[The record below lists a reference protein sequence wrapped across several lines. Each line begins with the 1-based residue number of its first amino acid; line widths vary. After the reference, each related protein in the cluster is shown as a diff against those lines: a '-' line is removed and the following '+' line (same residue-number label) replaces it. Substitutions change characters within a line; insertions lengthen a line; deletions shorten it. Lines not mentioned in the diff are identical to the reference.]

1 MNKSELVAAVAQ
13 SAGLT
18 KKDAA
23 AAVAATFD
31 AIKAELAKK
40 EKVAIIGFGTFET
53 RKRPART
60 GRNPL
65 TGENIKIAASY
76 APAFKAGK
84 ALKTEVNKKRRTTKK

>member
-13 SAGLT
+13 SAGIS

-31 AIKAELAKK
+31 AITAELAKK
-40 EKVAIIGFGTFET
+40 EKVAIIGFGTFEA

-65 TGENIKIAASY
+65 TGEKIKIAASY

-84 ALKTEVNKKRRTTKK
+84 ALKTEVNKKRRASKK